1 MADPTKDTPAK
12 PAEPAK
18 AAAPKP
24 PREVPG
30 LQAIRRTLAEQRR
43 NIWHI
48 EVDAGI
54 EPNEMLAPSYWA
66 HVAREFRQAD
76 RIEAHAEDGAWFA
89 EFLVQDAGTNWAK
102 VACLRAVKLET
113 INPDRRGVI
122 LPGHTVGFGGNFA
135 KWRVVRDVDKHVLRD
150 KFPSEGDAFAW
161 LSNYAKTV
169 ATT

>member
-1 MADPTKDTPAK
+1 MAETPKTPDVKQPEAS
-12 PAEPAK
+12 K
-18 AAAPKP
+18 APAPKP

-54 EPNEMLAPSYWA
+54 EPSEMLAPSYWA

-102 VACLRAVKLET
+102 VACLRAVKLES
-113 INPDRRGVI
+113 INPDRRGLI
-122 LPGHTVGFGGNFA
+122 LPGHTVAFGGNFA

-150 KFPSEGDAFAW
+150 KLNSEGDAYAW